1 MPEIKVLPK
10 YVSELI
16 AAGEVVERPSSIV
29 KEIMEN
35 SIDAGAK
42 SVTLEIKRGGITYIR
57 LTDDGCG
64 ISKNDAQTAFLSHA
78 TSKLYDEKGLEAIST
93 LGFRGEALASIAAV
107 SRVEMLTRARGDS
120 SGTRYVIEGGEE
132 KYFDEAGCPEGTTL
146 VIRDIFYNTP
156 ARMKFLKKDVS
167 EGNSVAAV
175 ADRIALSHPGISV
188 RFIRDGKQVL
198 LTPGDGELMSAIYSV
213 LGREFSRS
221 LIKADYELNCVKISG
236 YIGKPLAAR
245 ANRNMQYF
253 FINGR
258 LVKSQ
263 TACAALE
270 QAYKTN
276 IMTGKFPSCVLNI
289 EIPPETVDV
298 NVHPAKTQVR
308 FSDEKRVFDGIY
320 YAVKNAL
327 ESDREYYE
335 ITADKPKTVEMK
347 RPEAPKQMNFG
358 QSIFQGGFYSGSE
371 DFWQKKTAL
380 EFKEGLADENT
391 SVLVVCD
398 GSAPLFDNEP
408 SSLTLSGISESE
420 KSFSDNNTLIYE
432 PPSCAENT
440 EITQNKGNTGNIH
453 NADFK
458 LVGQAFDTYI
468 IIEKEGK
475 LLFIDKHA
483 AHERIIYER
492 LKKTGRIESQL
503 LLCPATVSLSKEEY
517 AAVIDNLDAFE
528 RLGFDVGDFGDGTL
542 IIRECP
548 SELSQSEAQAAVTEM
563 AGELLK
569 NRTDITP
576 DKLDRLFQS
585 VACRSAIKAG
595 DKTAP
600 LENERLV
607 SEVLRDENIR
617 YCPHGRPII
626 VTMTRREIEKQFKR
640 I

>member
-35 SIDAGAK
+35 AVDAGAK
-42 SVTLEIKRGGITYIR
+42 SITLEIKRGGVTYIR
-57 LTDDGCG
+57 ITDDGCG
-64 ISKNDAQTAFLSHA
+64 ISKKDAPTAFLSHA

-107 SRVEMLTRARGDS
+107 AKVEMLTRTRDDF
-120 SGTRYVIEGGEE
+120 SGTHYVIEGGEE
-132 KYFDEAGCPEGTTL
+132 KYFDQAGCPEGTTL
-146 VIRDIFYNTP
+146 IIRDIFYNTP

-175 ADRIALSHPGISV
+175 ADRIALSHPEISV
-188 RFIRDGKQVL
+188 RFIRDGRQVL

-213 LGREFSRS
+213 LGREFSQS
-221 LIKADYELNCVKISG
+221 LIKTDYELNCVNVKG

-327 ESDREYYE
+327 ESDRAYYE
-335 ITADKPKTVEMK
+335 ITTDKPNTVEMK
-347 RPEAPKQMNFG
+347 RSEVPEQLNFGGGSAKIG
-358 QSIFQGGFYSGSE
+358 QSISSA
-371 DFWQKKTAL
+371 DFWQKTTAF
-380 EFKEGLADENT
+380 EYKERLAKNST
-391 SVLVVCD
+391 PVYAVND
-398 GSAPLFDNEP
+398 GSDFYPDNEP
-408 SSLTLSGISESE
+408 SSLELSGVLGRDKTFIKASAITKPSADGKISE
-420 KSFSDNNTLIYE
+420 KIVYE
-432 PPSCAENT
+432 ENT
-440 EITQNKGNTGNIH
+440 ENTENE
-453 NADFK
+453 DFK

-468 IIEKEGK
+468 IIEKDGK
-475 LLFIDKHA
+475 LLLIDKHA
-483 AHERIIYER
+483 AHERMIYER
-492 LKKTGRIESQL
+492 LKKTSKVHSQL
-503 LLCPATVSLSKEEY
+503 LLSPVTLSLSKEEY

-528 RLGFDVGDFGDGTL
+528 RLGFDVDDFADGTI

-548 SELSQSEAQAAVTEM
+548 SELSRNEAEAAVTEM

-595 DKTAP
+595 DKTTP

-607 SEVLRDENIR
+607 KELLSDENIR